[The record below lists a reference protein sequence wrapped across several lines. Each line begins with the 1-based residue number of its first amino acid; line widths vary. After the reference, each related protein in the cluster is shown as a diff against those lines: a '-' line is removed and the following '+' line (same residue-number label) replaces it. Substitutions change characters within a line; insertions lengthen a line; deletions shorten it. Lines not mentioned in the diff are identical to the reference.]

1 MEVVDRLVIWSVVWP
16 VVSGFVGVPS
26 VFNGSLFSLL
36 RPLSLP
42 KSILSLGLLL
52 SFSLTASS
60 CLRSGKKNNAHH
72 LVKYG
77 VSGEYT
83 PNKFPP
89 LKLCSKHAKPFS
101 FITRLILCIILFAFL
116 PVVVDHFTAVGPAFD
131 RTWHWGWPCLDTSLF
146 HFLKEIMLKNTS

>member
-89 LKLCSKHAKPFS
+89 LKY
-101 FITRLILCIILFAFL
+101 FIVQQTCQALFIYHQAYTLHHSLCISSCGSRPFYSC
-116 PVVVDHFTAVGPAFD
+116 GPCFWQNMTL
-131 RTWHWGWPCLDTSLF
+131 RLTLSWYKSLSF
-146 HFLKEIMLKNTS
+146 SQRNYA